1 MKKLLCFVLAAVM
14 CLSSVAVLA
23 DVEGTVQ
30 GDIMLTAET
39 GAEVSAPAAE
49 ETKPAAKESGI
60 VFSDVVSGS
69 VLDEAVNK
77 LVEKKIL
84 AGYPDG
90 TFRPDAGLTRA
101 ELSKVINLV
110 FNLTEKSSSVPF
122 ADVKTSDWYYDYVS
136 VAVKAGYIKGFQDNT
151 FRADDPVTR

>member
-39 GAEVSAPAAE
+39 GAEVSTPAAE

-122 ADVKTSDWYYDYVS
+122 ADVKTLY
-136 VAVKAGYIKGFQDNT
+136 AGCDIYIKDNDKLKAKRVFNT
-151 FRADDPVTR
+151 